1 MNNNIYILHVDE
13 NQEEEL
19 GILRAELTRSNDFYS
34 KMEEECDSLKRELHN
49 RQVTIE
55 ELEEELEASKK
66 KIEVVIVH
74 LYNII
79 F

>member
-1 MNNNIYILHVDE
+1 
-13 NQEEEL
+13 
-19 GILRAELTRSNDFYS
+19 
-34 KMEEECDSLKRELHN
+34 MEEECDSLKQELHN

-55 ELEEELEASKK
+55 ELEEELETSKK